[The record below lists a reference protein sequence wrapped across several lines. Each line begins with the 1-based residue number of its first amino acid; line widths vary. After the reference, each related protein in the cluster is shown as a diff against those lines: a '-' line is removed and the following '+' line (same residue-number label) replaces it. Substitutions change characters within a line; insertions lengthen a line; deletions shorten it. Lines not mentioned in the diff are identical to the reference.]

1 MLTLLFLLWSLIRG
15 LRKPSSQSPTPVQSP
30 EAPSPELPMCSQSP
44 SPEPPDLHSELSS
57 QTRISSESYRSR
69 YSPFSR
75 ESSVDVG
82 NESRHSV
89 TSISSFST
97 SSRRY
102 EIIGQRSMDSR
113 ASVTSLWS
121 SDMSRRDSE
130 AIPEHEVDST
140 DSRASFASAGS
151 LVSSDGSRRHSEGLG
166 RRRRSS
172 VRSSQVRRHTRRF
185 PLTYDRRR
193 TTGRFV

>member
-15 LRKPSSQSPTPVQSP
+15 LRKPSSRTPTPARSPP
-30 EAPSPELPMCSQSP
+30 EAPSPQSP
-44 SPEPPDLHSELSS
+44 SPEPLDLHSEMSS
-57 QTRISSESYRSR
+57 QTRVSTESYRSR

-102 EIIGQRSMDSR
+102 EIIGQRSVDSR

-130 AIPEHEVDST
+130 AIPEHDST

-151 LVSSDGSRRHSEGLG
+151 LASSDGSRRHSEGLG

>member
-15 LRKPSSQSPTPVQSP
+15 FRKPSSPASSPMP
-30 EAPSPELPMCSQSP
+30 EAPSPEQDIYAEMSL
-44 SPEPPDLHSELSS
+44 
-57 QTRISSESYRSR
+57 QTKISSESYRSR

-89 TSISSFST
+89 TSLSSFST

-121 SDMSRRDSE
+121 SDISRRDSE
-130 AIPEHEVDST
+130 AIPEHEIDSS
-140 DSRASFASAGS
+140 DSRTSFASAGS
-151 LVSSDGSRRHSEGLG
+151 LVSSDGSRRHSESLG

-172 VRSSQVRRHTRRF
+172 VRAAQVRRHNRRF
-185 PLTYDRRR
+185 PLTYDRWR
-193 TTGRFV
+193 TAGRFV